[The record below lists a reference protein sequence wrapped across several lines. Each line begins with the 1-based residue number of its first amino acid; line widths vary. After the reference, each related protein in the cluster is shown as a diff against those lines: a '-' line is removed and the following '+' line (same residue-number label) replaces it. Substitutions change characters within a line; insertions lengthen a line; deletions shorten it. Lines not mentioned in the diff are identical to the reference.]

1 IVSQMEGIIDN
12 EIYGA
17 EISLNIAIP
26 TLKSQEF
33 LDMVQN
39 AFSGSVVP
47 KADGTLSNKLI
58 DTKR

>member
-1 IVSQMEGIIDN
+1 
-12 EIYGA
+12 
-17 EISLNIAIP
+17 
-26 TLKSQEF
+26 LKSQEF

-47 KADGTLSNKLI
+47 EADGTLSNKLI